1 MSNDTIKYFYIMQS
15 EYSDLQKYCLENNI
29 NIQFISDSY
38 NISSK
43 IHRPIILTVK
53 VLLKNFDLI
62 NNYFINELEY
72 ASSINNYYKKL
83 LTTKEYISKADS
95 SVEEYMFWYF
105 DSLVK
110 DRLIFKNTLCFYHDL
125 KLIC

>member
-43 IHRPIILTVK
+43 IHRPIIVTVK
-53 VLLKNFDLI
+53 VLLKNFELI

-105 DSLVK
+105 DSLVN
-110 DRLIFKNTLCFYHDL
+110 DRLIFKDTLCFYHDL

>member
-15 EYSDLQKYCLENNI
+15 EYSNLQKYCLENNI

-53 VLLKNFDLI
+53 VLLKNFELI

-72 ASSINNYYKKL
+72 AYIINNYYKKL

-105 DSLVK
+105 DALAK
-110 DRLIFKNTLCFYHDL
+110 DRLIFKDTLCFYQDL

>member
-15 EYSDLQKYCLENNI
+15 EYSNLQKYCLENNI

-72 ASSINNYYKKL
+72 ASSINNYYKRL

>member
-15 EYSDLQKYCLENNI
+15 EYSNLQKYCLENNI

>member
-1 MSNDTIKYFYIMQS
+1 MTIIVQDSDMSNDTIKYFYIMQS

-53 VLLKNFDLI
+53 VLSFTLKDPLLQLGD
-62 NNYFINELEY
+62 ER
-72 ASSINNYYKKL
+72 SKTGKK
-83 LTTKEYISKADS
+83 
-95 SVEEYMFWYF
+95 
-105 DSLVK
+105 
-110 DRLIFKNTLCFYHDL
+110 
-125 KLIC
+125 

>member
-1 MSNDTIKYFYIMQS
+1 MSNEPIKYFYIMQS
-15 EYSDLQKYCLENNI
+15 EYSNLQKYCLENNI

-43 IHRPIILTVK
+43 IYRPIILTVK

-110 DRLIFKNTLCFYHDL
+110 DRLIFKYTLCLYNDL

>member
-62 NNYFINELEY
+62 NNYFINEIEY

>member
-15 EYSDLQKYCLENNI
+15 EYSNLQKYCLENNI

-72 ASSINNYYKKL
+72 ASGINNYYKKL

>member
-15 EYSDLQKYCLENNI
+15 EYSNLQKYCLENNI

-72 ASSINNYYKKL
+72 ASGINNYYKKL

-105 DSLVK
+105 DSLVN

>member
-1 MSNDTIKYFYIMQS
+1 MSNEPIKYFYIMQS
-15 EYSDLQKYCLENNI
+15 DYSNLQKYCLENNI

-43 IHRPIILTVK
+43 IYRPIILTVK
-53 VLLKNFDLI
+53 VLLKNFELI

-110 DRLIFKNTLCFYHDL
+110 DRLIFKNTLCLYHDL